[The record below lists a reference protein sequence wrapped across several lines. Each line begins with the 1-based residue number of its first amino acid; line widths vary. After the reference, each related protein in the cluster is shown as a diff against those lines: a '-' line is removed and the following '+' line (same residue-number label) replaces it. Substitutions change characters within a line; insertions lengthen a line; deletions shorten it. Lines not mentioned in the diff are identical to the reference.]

1 MYICKMKK
9 TDQIKKLYSSLT
21 SSSKTELLDE
31 LLVIHEQE
39 GVLLDEAR
47 EEVSQK
53 QKNKPCPHCG
63 NIHVYKRGIKNGVQ
77 SYSCKSCGKWYRETT
92 GTPLYNIQLKEKWQ
106 SYLGLMEKGI
116 PIKKIAKELDI
127 SIQTSFDWRHKIL
140 SSLEQFVPKELTDTV
155 ECDELELSLSNKGEH
170 NLTRKPRRR
179 ANDFKRN
186 ENKEEVSTVQVITA
200 VERDTGNKFFRVVE
214 TKRLNKEQIAKALDG
229 KIANGTTLIT
239 DKHYSYLS
247 YTKDNDTITH
257 KRLLA
262 KEHVDKRNKNIHLQ
276 KVNNVHSQVR
286 DFIRPFN
293 GVSSK
298 YLQNY
303 LNWYAYQ
310 DKIRNSKTTLKMWFI
325 AILLSSNAYGIY
337 RLFKLNEM
345 VIRT

>member
-1 MYICKMKK
+1 MKK
-9 TDQIKKLYSSLT
+9 TDQIKELYSSLP

-47 EEVSQK
+47 EEVLQK

-77 SYSCKSCGKWYRETT
+77 SYSCKSCKKWYRETT

-106 SYLGLMEKGI
+106 SYLGLMEKGL
-116 PIKKIAKELDI
+116 PIKKIAKELNI

-140 SSLEQFVPKELTDTV
+140 SSLEQFIPKELTDTV
-155 ECDELELSLSNKGEH
+155 ECDELELSLSNKGER

-186 ENKEEVSTVQVITA
+186 KNKGEVSTVQVITA
-200 VERDTGNKFFRVVE
+200 VERDTGTKFFRVVE
-214 TKRLNKEQIAKALDG
+214 TKRLSKEQIAKALDG
-229 KIANGTTLIT
+229 KIADGTTLIT

-310 DKIRNSKTTLKMWFI
+310 DKIRNSKTTLKMWFV
-325 AILLSSNAYGIY
+325 AILLSSNAYSIHQ
-337 RLFKLNEM
+337 LFKLNEM